1 MRKCVMICVR
11 SLKPP
16 NRFGCS
22 NQFGAQEPGSD
33 AEIKAFAA
41 GKGAKVNRHML
52 RALSPGLEAS

>member
-1 MRKCVMICVR
+1 MICVR

-52 RALSPGLEAS
+52 RALSPGLGAC